1 MIRSRMSPP
10 LQLAIGFFLFGIV
23 WIMFSDFFSLYLAKN
38 NLNFL
43 LRVQTYK
50 GVFFMFIGAV
60 FIFITSRRIFARQQ
74 ELQVQLNEE
83 RIRYKSE
90 LAIEVFNAQERERKK
105 LGEELHD
112 NINQLLGVVKLYIEH
127 AQVNPEAQQ
136 EMLKKSSEYLK
147 QVITEIR
154 SLSKSLVSPTL
165 NDLGLID
172 SINELIDSIHKISK
186 IQIDIHEDS
195 FKEEELSD
203 IQKLMVYRITQEQL
217 NNILKH
223 SKAEHVAIALMR
235 TGPQVHLSIEDD
247 GIGFDI
253 NKVRSGLGF
262 KNIRHRLELF
272 NGRMKIISA
281 PDEGCKLEAMFELR
295 S

>member
-23 WIMFSDFFSLYLAKN
+23 WIIFSDFFSLYLAKN

-74 ELQVQLNEE
+74 ELQLQLNEE

-90 LAIEVFNAQERERKK
+90 LAKEVFNAQERERKK

-147 QVITEIR
+147 QVINEIR

-235 TGPQVHLSIEDD
+235 AGPQVHLSIEDD

-253 NKVRSGLGF
+253 NKLRLGLGF

-272 NGRMKIISA
+272 NGKMKIISA

>member
-10 LQLAIGFFLFGIV
+10 LQLALGFLVFGII
-23 WIMFSDFFSLYLAKN
+23 WIIFSDFLSIYLAKN

-50 GVFFMFIGAV
+50 GVFFMFLGAV
-60 FIFITSRRIFARQQ
+60 FIFIASGKIFSRQK
-74 ELQVQLNEE
+74 ELQQQLNEE
-83 RIRYKSE
+83 RIKYKND
-90 LAIEVFNAQERERKK
+90 LALEVFNAQERERKK

-147 QVITEIR
+147 QVINEIR

-165 NDLGLID
+165 NDLGLIE
-172 SINELIDSIHKISK
+172 SINELIDSIHNISSM
-186 IQIDIHEDS
+186 QIDIHKNG

-217 NNILKH
+217 NNILKY
-223 SKAEHVAIALMR
+223 SRAEHVAIAFSR
-235 TGPQVHLSIEDD
+235 AGSQIQLSIEDD
-247 GIGFDI
+247 GIGFDAR
-253 NKVRSGLGF
+253 KVKSGLGF

-272 NGRMKIISA
+272 NGKMKIISA
-281 PDEGCKLEAMFELR
+281 PDQGCKLEAMFELD